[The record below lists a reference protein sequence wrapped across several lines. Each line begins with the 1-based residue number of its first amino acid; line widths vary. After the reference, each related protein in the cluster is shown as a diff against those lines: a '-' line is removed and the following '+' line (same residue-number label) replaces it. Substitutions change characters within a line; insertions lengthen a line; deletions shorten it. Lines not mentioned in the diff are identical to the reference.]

1 MDGTFFYP
9 LRKFNKQVSTHE
21 ATVGQLNQEK
31 ENLTERKSKLDISLK
46 LLTMST
52 EMHAAAKRLDY
63 SALISEQKILFQQV
77 TYTNEDLA
85 AFIEDFYNAHSV
97 FPVSKLDHSQS
108 LSCDIAVKKM
118 LEQMLEEKEKKQL
131 KKEKKLSEIYKKPVV
146 PGSAQYTYSEQHNYF
161 DFPDLQMTVNCNAK
175 SVFLNKLI
183 IRDVHYFTVSLEKG
197 H

>member
-9 LRKFNKQVSTHE
+9 LRKFNKQVSTQE

-85 AFIEDFYNAHSV
+85 AFDFAKLR
-97 FPVSKLDHSQS
+97 SKDIKKKAQEERTEFFDIDH
-108 LSCDIAVKKM
+108 KKY
-118 LEQMLEEKEKKQL
+118 LEAL
-131 KKEKKLSEIYKKPVV
+131 
-146 PGSAQYTYSEQHNYF
+146 
-161 DFPDLQMTVNCNAK
+161 
-175 SVFLNKLI
+175 
-183 IRDVHYFTVSLEKG
+183 
-197 H
+197 